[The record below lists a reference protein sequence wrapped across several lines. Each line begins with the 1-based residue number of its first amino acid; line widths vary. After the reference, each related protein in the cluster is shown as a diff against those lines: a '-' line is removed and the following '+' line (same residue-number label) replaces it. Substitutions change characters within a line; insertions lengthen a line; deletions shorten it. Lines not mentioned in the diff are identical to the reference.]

1 MTATTGSPT
10 HAPLIIDVAGTELND
25 ADRRRLANPLVG
37 GVIHF
42 TRNWQDRAQMTALNT
57 EIKAIRPDLLIC
69 VDHEGGRVQRFRT
82 DGFTHLP
89 SMRSL
94 GELWMRDAMR
104 ATQVAT
110 AAGQV
115 LAGELRACGV
125 DFSFAPVLD
134 LDYGGSSVIGNRS
147 FHRDPRVVAL
157 LAKSVMHGMLQMG
170 MRNCGKHF
178 PGHGFVSADS
188 HVEIPVD
195 RRGLKAI
202 LEDDA
207 RPFDWLSGTLT
218 AVMPA
223 HVIYPKVDKRPA
235 GFSPKWLQD
244 VLRTRL
250 AFDGAIFSDDLSM
263 EAGRYIDGELLS
275 FTDAALAALD
285 AGCDLAMVCNQ
296 SVGDGALLDGLLEG
310 FGAAA
315 NAGRWQGRT
324 ASEMRRQ
331 SLRPQSP
338 ALNWAALTESA
349 AYRGAKRLLP
359 SADLKE
365 GALS

>member
-1 MTATTGSPT
+1 MTVTTSI
-10 HAPLIIDVAGTELND
+10 HAPLIIDVAGTELNA
-25 ADRRRLANPLVG
+25 ADRRRLADPLVG

-42 TRNWQDRAQMTALNT
+42 TRNWQDRAQMTALNAQ
-57 EIKAIRPDLLIC
+57 IKAIRPDLLIC

-82 DGFTHLP
+82 DGFTRLP

-94 GELWMRDAMR
+94 GELWMRDAMH

-134 LDYGGSSVIGNRS
+134 LDHGGSTVIGDRS

-178 PGHGFVSADS
+178 PGHGFVNADS

-195 RRGLKAI
+195 RRGLKTI
-202 LEDDA
+202 LGDDA
-207 RPFDWLSGTLT
+207 RPYDWLSGALA

-235 GFSPKWLQD
+235 GFSSKWLKD

-263 EAGRYIDGELLS
+263 EAGRYIDGALLS
-275 FTDAALAALD
+275 YTDAALAALD

-296 SVGDGALLDGLLEG
+296 SIGSGLPLDELLEG
-310 FGAAA
+310 FGAMAA
-315 NAGRWQGRT
+315 AGRWRGAA
-324 ASEMRRQ
+324 ASEARR
-331 SLRPQSP
+331 R
-338 ALNWAALTESA
+338 A
-349 AYRGAKRLLP
+349 LLP
-359 SADLKE
+359 SPD
-365 GALS
+365 ALEWQALVASKNYTSALRLLAA

>member
-1 MTATTGSPT
+1 MTLTTGST
-10 HAPLIIDVAGTELND
+10 IHAPLIIDVAGTELND

-42 TRNWQDRAQMTALNT
+42 TRNWQDRAQMTALNA

-82 DGFTHLP
+82 DGFTRLP

-104 ATQVAT
+104 ATQAAT

-178 PGHGFVSADS
+178 PGHGFVNADS

-195 RRGLKAI
+195 RRSLKAI
-202 LEDDA
+202 LADDA
-207 RPFDWLSGTLT
+207 RPYDWLAGTLA

-223 HVIYPKVDKRPA
+223 HVIYPKVDARPA
-235 GFSPKWLQD
+235 GFSSKWLQD

-250 AFDGAIFSDDLSM
+250 GFDGVIFSDDLSM

-275 FTDAALAALD
+275 FTDAALAALE
-285 AGCDLAMVCNQ
+285 AGCDLPMVCNQ
-296 SVGDGALLDGLLEG
+296 SIGDGALLDGLLEG
-310 FGAAA
+310 FGVAATS
-315 NAGRWQGRT
+315 GRWQGKA
-324 ASEMRRQ
+324 ASEARRQ
-331 SLRPQSP
+331 SLLPQAP
-338 ALNWAALTESA
+338 ALNWHSLTESA
-349 AYRGAKRLLP
+349 AYRGAKRLL
-359 SADLKE
+359 ALAGLKE
-365 GALS
+365 SVPS